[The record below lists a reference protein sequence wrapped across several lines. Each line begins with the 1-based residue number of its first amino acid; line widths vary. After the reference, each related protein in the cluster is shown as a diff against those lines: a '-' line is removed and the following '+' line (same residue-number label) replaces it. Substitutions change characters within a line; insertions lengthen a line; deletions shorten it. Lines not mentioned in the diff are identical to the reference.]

1 MMEALQQLQTP
12 SAVWYTDA
20 SGSWGC
26 GAYWEET
33 GRWSQGEWHGEWLS
47 KNISTKEML
56 PIVLATAMWGRHC
69 CHKHV
74 LIYCDNMAV
83 VDIMATKKSK
93 EPGIMHLLR
102 CLHFFTAIFDVNLR
116 VVHLA
121 GKLNTTADAISRN
134 SMQILQGTCN
144 IQQHPDPI
152 PSSLWQLLVTM

>member
-1 MMEALQQLQTP
+1 MPLDHGAAELIGRRQVDGSKANGMENGYQ
-12 SAVWYTDA
+12 
-20 SGSWGC
+20 
-26 GAYWEET
+26 
-33 GRWSQGEWHGEWLS
+33 

-74 LIYCDNMAV
+74 FIYGDNMAV
-83 VDIMATKKSK
+83 VDIMATKTSK
-93 EPGIMHLLR
+93 EPSIMHLLR
-102 CLHFFTAIFDVNLR
+102 CLHFFIAIFDINLR
-116 VVHLA
+116 VAHLA

-152 PSSLWQLLVTM
+152 PSSLWQLLVTMQPD